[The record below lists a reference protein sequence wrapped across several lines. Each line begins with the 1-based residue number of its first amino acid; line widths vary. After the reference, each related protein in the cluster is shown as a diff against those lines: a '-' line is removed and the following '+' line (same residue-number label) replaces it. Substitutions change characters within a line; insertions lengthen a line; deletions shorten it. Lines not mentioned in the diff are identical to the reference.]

1 MYEGQVSELTRYV
14 TELSG
19 KAKEVETLQKS
30 LKEYKDVVKKQ
41 SDVISSFQENK
52 DKLSSINKQYETVLT
67 SRNKEIKEKN
77 MKIDEMTKA
86 MADTKKEAKR
96 ATTQLEKMK
105 SICKA
110 LQERLRKVQGDSA
123 VEGISIEELSEDEL
137 L

>member
-1 MYEGQVSELTRYV
+1 M
-14 TELSG
+14 
-19 KAKEVETLQKS
+19 QKS

>member
-1 MYEGQVSELTRYV
+1 MYERQVSELTRYV